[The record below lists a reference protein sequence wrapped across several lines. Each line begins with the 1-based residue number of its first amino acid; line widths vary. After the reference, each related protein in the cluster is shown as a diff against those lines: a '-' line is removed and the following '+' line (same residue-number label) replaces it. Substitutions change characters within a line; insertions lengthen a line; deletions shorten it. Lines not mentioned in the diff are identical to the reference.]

1 MRRLAPLVA
10 ALAYAWIAM
19 GQEGARTAAPP
30 LIVRKDSLRPGHF
43 FVGVVPGV
51 PESEPVL
58 VEIAPED
65 GSPARRHRSSERRGF
80 DLCAL
85 LRSSGIA
92 ARPGRLLVTVSRGNA
107 RYVFRIAYDGTMC
120 TAEAPAEPP
129 SSRGVQL
136 RPLRLLGDE
145 PAPAPTASVAG
156 APAPLATPTPVGVA
170 VAAPSPPASPSPTS
184 PSSPSSPRASAVAV
198 STPVAPATPSDV
210 VTRAPAAPSAAPPPP
225 APSTA
230 PARPPVAGERDAS
243 QRRLVPANLESLT
256 VFLDSDRKLGTEE
269 YRFVLRF
276 KEPVDVEGIEEC
288 IVLASTA
295 VRGASREF
303 LPAGDT
309 ELIDPP
315 DDPRQATFL
324 SFTVNQS
331 LALET
336 PGVNHFVYIKV
347 RIGSLEKA
355 VFEARTGVKA
365 GKKR

>member
-1 MRRLAPLVA
+1 MRLAPLVA
-10 ALAYAWIAM
+10 ALACASIAL
-19 GQEGARTAAPP
+19 GQEAARTAAPP

-51 PESEPVL
+51 PDSEPVL

-65 GSPARRHRSSERRGF
+65 GSPPRRHRSPEKRGF

-107 RYVFRIAYDGTMC
+107 RYGFRIAYDGTMC
-120 TAEAPAEPP
+120 AAEAPAEPP
-129 SSRGVQL
+129 SSRGVTL
-136 RPLRLLGDE
+136 RPLKLLVDE
-145 PAPAPTASVAG
+145 PASAPTASVAG
-156 APAPLATPTPVGVA
+156 APAPLAAPTPVRIAEVA
-170 VAAPSPPASPSPTS
+170 TPPPPPPASPTQPSPH
-184 PSSPSSPRASAVAV
+184 ASAVAV
-198 STPVAPATPSDV
+198 STPAAPASATFTRSPAVPSK
-210 VTRAPAAPSAAPPPP
+210 APPPP
-225 APSTA
+225 APPTA
-230 PARPPVAGERDAS
+230 PAPSPVAGERDAA
-243 QRRLVPANLESLT
+243 QRRLVPGNLESLT

-288 IVLASTA
+288 IVLSSTA

-347 RIGSLEKA
+347 RIGNLEKA